1 MDQQFVIF
9 ELGNEYFGVNIG
21 DVESIVKMQA
31 VTVLPKAPAFVE
43 GITNLRGAVLPVI
56 DLRKRFGMPEAAA
69 TKNSRIVVVV
79 MGETKVGMVVDG
91 VSEVFSIP
99 EDAIEAT
106 PPMATGVNA
115 AFLSGIAKLEG
126 RLVILLDLSKVLSV
140 EEQQE
145 IKSLPAAV

>member
-1 MDQQFVIF
+1 MDQQLVIF
-9 ELGNEYFGVNIG
+9 ELGNEYFGINIA

-31 VTVLPKAPAFVE
+31 VTALPKAPAFVE

-79 MGETKVGMVVDG
+79 MGDTKVGMVVDG

-99 EDAIEAT
+99 EEAIEAV

>member
-1 MDQQFVIF
+1 MDQQLVIF
-9 ELGNEYFGVNIG
+9 ELGNEYFGIHIA

-31 VTVLPKAPAFVE
+31 ITVLPKAPAFIE

-99 EDAIEAT
+99 EEAIEAV

-126 RLVILLDLSKVLSV
+126 RLVILLDLSKVLSI